1 MARGTG
7 VPTVRLLLLNLC
19 HIARLISAQEVITY
33 GYGVNGFSLH
43 PPYFNLAEGTKIT
56 GTATCGEDETGR
68 PIEDLYC
75 KLVGGPVS
83 GDPSQTIQG
92 QYCDICKAES
102 NKAHPSTNAIDG
114 TERWW
119 QSPPLSRGLE
129 YNEVNVTLDL
139 GQLFHVAYVLIKF
152 ANSPRPDLWVLERS
166 TDFGLTYLPWQYFA
180 SSKRDCIEKFGP
192 KTVERII
199 KDDDAICT
207 TEYSRIVPLENGEIV
222 VSLVNG
228 RPGAMNF
235 SYSPVLRDFTK
246 ATNIRLRFLRT
257 NTLLGHLMGKA
268 LRDPT
273 VTRRYYY
280 SIKDISIGGRCVCN
294 GHADVCDAKDLSN
307 PYRLQCDC
315 QHNTCGS
322 SCDQCCPGYNQLS
335 WKPATIDSANECEPC
350 NCHGHAFKCVY
361 DPAVEQRQGSL
372 NSHGRFEGGGVCI
385 NCQHNTAGVNCEH
398 CVHGYYRPPNV
409 PADSMDAC
417 IPCNC
422 NSEFTEDACE
432 DNTGRCYCKYNYAG
446 ENCNRCADGYYDF
459 PNCYPLPV
467 DPTQATGAL
476 IHVGKIINCDCSA
489 AGTENNDCQPDLRT
503 GRCSCKPNFTGRFC
517 NQCMPRHF
525 GANCQPCRCS
535 GPGVADGSCNEETGQ
550 CFCRQGFEGFYC
562 DQCAPGY
569 FNYPLCQLCSCSI
582 AGSFPEV
589 CDHSG
594 RCLCKA
600 EFDGARCDQCAV
612 GFHSYPRCHACSCD
626 NRGSVDNLCGS
637 TGQCQCHP
645 SYSGPTC
652 NQCAP
657 GFYGHPGCTP
667 CRCTLEGSYINS
679 CDQETGRCSCRPY
692 VTGLHCDTCVEG
704 AYGFPNCRVASCDP
718 SGSTSPSSDI
728 DSCQCRTNVEGS
740 ACDKC
745 KPLYWNLSPENP
757 WGCADCQCHVEG
769 TLNGV
774 AECLQS
780 DGQCFCKPNVCTH
793 YCTTCKAGYYN
804 LNSRNYFGCQGCQ
817 CDTGGSV
824 GSLMCDDRS
833 GSCQCRQ
840 NIEGRTCNQAKPDHY
855 FPDLHHL
862 RFEIE
867 DGSTPDGR
875 AVRFGF
881 NPLEF
886 ENFSW
891 RGYAQ
896 MSPIQNR
903 VKITMHVKESELY
916 LFRFILRYINTGSA
930 TVFGKV
936 TAYQGQRTGSEQ
948 TKQIIFAPSTEPTF
962 VTVPQNT
969 FVEPFVLNPGVWSII
984 IEAEGILLD
993 YLVLLPSAYYE
1004 APILQLKVTEA
1015 CTYTMSPQDTTQNCL
1030 LYRHLSLDGFPSLQ
1044 ATEGMCAYE
1053 NYLHSQCQVVQP
1065 TPRHPS
1071 MVVLNDKQ
1079 VNVQLGMRIPHSGA
1093 YVVLIEYATETDP
1106 GQGISVLVNALGG
1119 QGRPDTIGLNNCKYS
1134 FLCHGVAIDSLNRVA
1149 VYELTTNVELQIIA
1163 DSANIL
1169 LNKVYLIP
1177 HEHFTMEYV
1186 LPRVHCIST
1195 HGTFAPDSGSCA
1207 PSRFQKP
1214 SQSIILTESEISSA
1228 STLLHLYP
1236 PRAPSTDRPHQ
1247 PQQPP
1252 IQPPTIVEAADLILL
1267 RSPQT
1272 VATFSGR
1279 IQTLGRY
1286 AFVIHF
1292 YQPEHPTFPA
1302 EVLINGGR
1310 IWQGQVNA
1318 SFCPHGYGCRSPVL
1332 SENKIVLDIT
1342 DNDVSVIVRVPDGKT
1357 LWLDYIL
1364 VVPEASYNS
1373 NYLVE
1378 EPLDKS
1384 YDFISTCGANSFYIN
1399 PATASKF
1406 CKDSVVS
1413 LSAFYN
1419 NGAQP
1424 CMCHEVGSTST
1435 TCDPFGGQC
1444 NCRPN
1449 VIGRDCS
1456 RCATGYYGF
1465 PNCRPCNCGRR
1476 LCEEVTGQCIC
1487 PPRTIR
1493 PECIVCEP
1501 QTFGCHP
1508 LVGCEQCNCS
1518 HSGIQDVTRPACNT
1532 ESGQCRC
1539 KTNVAGRRCN
1549 HCAPGYYHYPDCM
1562 PCDCNEAGTQ
1572 TSICDS
1578 VTGQCHCKEN
1588 VEGPKCDTCRL
1599 GTFYLDPANP
1609 KGCTSCFCFGA
1620 TNRCHISEKRRTAF
1634 VHMNDW
1640 KLVSGDRQELPVSIN
1655 PAERE
1660 GEVDLRDVADI
1671 YQDLY
1676 WQAPS
1681 PYLGDQVSSYGGHLM
1696 YQLRSEVLRGDI
1708 LTLPVEARPDV
1719 ILKGNQM
1726 TIMYVAKDYPA
1737 PGQLHESWLQ
1747 LVESNFRH
1755 AQTHNP
1761 VSREEMMMVLASLDD
1776 LQIRALHSQLA
1787 KLVALRNVILEQ
1799 ASDSGDGSAANNVEI
1814 CLCPANYVGDSCQDC
1829 SPGYYRDTKGLFLGK
1844 CVPCNCNGRSDQ
1856 CLDGSGICVNCQH
1869 NTEGDHCDRCKTGL
1883 VENATLGEASLCVQC
1898 PCPLK
1903 VSSNNFAKDCVNRGN
1918 RMQCLCKPGYAGLK
1932 CERCAPGYYGNPMV
1946 LGSQCQPCNCNGN
1959 TDSNMLF
1966 SNCDSLTG
1974 VCLGCM
1980 HNTAGPHCELCAPGF
1995 YGDAVV
2001 AKSCAPCNCSPCGT
2015 ESCDYSTGECRC
2027 KPGVTGPHCDNCEA
2041 GYYGY
2046 DSCAGCQ
2053 RCSCDVASQTEIC
2066 DSQNG
2071 QCQCMPGAIGRQC
2084 QQCAPGYW
2092 SYSASG
2098 CRRCICNGGPC
2109 NPRTGECT
2117 CTNGLGGRQC
2127 DTCLQKYEIPVIDS
2141 SDSMK
2146 CEPCDSCVV
2155 VLLEDLNR
2163 TVVLLPEVRGQ
2174 LSNVTANSIAWTRM
2188 NALNNSIEQLA
2199 DELSRYRSSQDQ
2211 TKDHADELETDS
2223 MNLTQDLDAFEEKVT
2238 VTNRKAVGLR
2248 ESVEGTHQ
2256 HANSL
2261 LNNITNLR
2269 RNILDLIDQMNK
2281 TQLDTSVPST
2291 KEFVEKLAEV
2301 EKLLKEMRGR
2311 DFSSQQDVAEK
2322 EEDEAKKLLELVKEQ
2337 LEKPLQDIRDFV
2349 DTISDK
2355 LLKHNSEMMDL
2366 RDALN
2371 EAVNKTGQANEK
2383 NKINELLLAE
2393 SKQKVGELE
2402 NLHKQ
2407 VLELLKMADDALV
2420 QVSDLLQMLD
2430 NAKEEYERLAA
2441 MLDGARMPLIEK
2453 VKKFSP
2459 ASAKIPI
2466 IERAEEHAQFLDE
2479 LAKNLSRAIEDTNQD
2494 GFIRRAVNASNAY
2507 AGIIEAVE
2515 RARIAAKEAND
2526 AAVKALKQVMDED
2539 LAREAADL
2547 KETATL
2553 LEKEAKKAQKKSE
2566 DEVKPAL
2573 KESKKR
2579 LNDAKAKKRQ
2589 LLSQLTSVQNM
2600 LKGINRGDIADSIAS
2615 AKQVAA
2621 TANGTAVNVQNTLV
2635 SMKKNLDQWREKYG
2649 GIPSDSENFNKT
2661 LQEATT
2667 SVAALNE
2674 TIPLL
2679 LDKLNKLEVRNQTS
2693 NISASIDRIRELIS
2707 QARNAANKV
2716 KVPMKFNGTS
2726 GVQVRS
2732 PSNPDDLKAY
2742 TSLSFYI
2749 QREKLNRKRRQAADP
2764 SNQFVLYLGGQ
2775 NPFGD
2780 YMGVAM
2786 KNDKLV
2792 WIYKLGSEEATLQ
2805 TDSEISSDRFD
2816 TVKLERILQYG
2827 RISYSVEK
2835 GTVTET
2841 RGDGFAKGDDTLL
2854 NLNPEDVVFYV
2865 GGYPSDFTL
2874 PETLHYPNFKGC
2886 IELGTLNEEVV
2897 SLYNLVQTFDLNTT
2911 ADEPCRRYKSTQGAD
2926 SDSSYFDGTGYAEIK
2941 MPSSFST
2948 ASRFEQEARIASY
2961 NGILFFMQEKEK
2973 YLCLAIENGKL
2984 VLFVDLNNQ
2993 LKVEHDNSESQN
3005 SVSDGYPH
3013 QIQIIM
3019 VFSKKV
3025 KIYVRVDRK
3034 TVLSCEHDA
3043 SRPSISEYYLGG
3055 VPVERLPDNL
3065 RNRFPTGGSIK
3076 GCMRSVKAL
3085 DKNLD
3090 LKREKTIGISYGCSA
3105 NLLVSRSADF
3115 KGQGYLSLTPQNV
3128 PRLRNNF
3135 ISGFGFQTQQRNA
3148 LMFYYPTVEGNCQVS
3163 LKQGLV
3169 ALKVFNT
3176 EVKSQI
3182 QYTDGSLHYISF
3194 YIKNEQIKMT
3204 IDDKEKQHS
3213 KISKRKRRQS
3223 REVEMGQVYFG
3234 GVPRADLGANLTG
3247 CISNV
3252 FIYSKDSR
3260 QQSVVDLQKHKV
3272 MVGTELNS
3280 CPREKP
3286 PQQIRSHRK
3295 EKSRQATSKLE
3306 SKKQM
3311 SESCQLPKQPAA
3323 ASNAHYFRGSHLS
3336 RLEYD
3341 NIPESFRERSS
3352 FSMEVRC
3359 KSSHGVL
3366 FYVSNEQETSF
3377 MALLVSKGRFVFMFH
3392 VKGKKM
3398 RIASKEKYNDGKWH
3412 TIFFNRVKNQGQLV
3426 IDGLRAQ
3433 TNTISA
3439 TASLDVK
3446 APFYVGAVPTGK
3458 AKRIAQGAS
3467 AARFDGCI
3475 RNFQLDGKPME
3486 PPSRTY
3492 DVTPCFEGSVETGT
3506 FFSDAGGYVIIEESF
3521 VLGKDYELMFEV
3533 RARSLSGVLFHVGR
3547 KLSHYFS
3554 LYSKNGKVIV
3564 QLNNGAGEFS
3574 ASVTPQQSL
3583 CDGQWH
3589 RIAVI
3594 KRKNVI
3600 QLDVDTESNYTVG
3613 PSHTPRTNTK
3623 EIFYVGGVPD
3633 TVQIPMLS
3641 SIRSSFVGCVK
3652 NFLINQSSVQL
3663 NRPGSIYGGVSTNGC
3678 PLM

>member
-1 MARGTG
+1 MARGTAAAALLWHICC
-7 VPTVRLLLLNLC
+7 TVRLL
-19 HIARLISAQEVITY
+19 SAQEVITY

-43 PPYFNLAEGTKIT
+43 PPYFNLAEGTKIIA
-56 GTATCGEDETGR
+56 TATCGQDESGK
-68 PIEDLYC
+68 PVEDLYC

-166 TDFGLTYLPWQYFA
+166 TDFGETYSPWQYFA

-192 KTVERII
+192 KSVERII

-207 TEYSRIVPLENGEIV
+207 MEYSRIVPLENGEIV

-315 QHNTCGS
+315 QHNTCGV
-322 SCDQCCPGYNQLS
+322 SCDHCCPGYNQLP

-350 NCHGHAFKCVY
+350 NCNGHAFECVY
-361 DPAVEQRQGSL
+361 DPEVDERKGSL
-372 NSHGRFEGGGVCI
+372 NSHGRYEGGGVCI
-385 NCQHNTAGVNCEH
+385 NCQDNTSGVNCER
-398 CVHGYYRPPNV
+398 CVRGYYRAPDL
-409 PADSMDAC
+409 PADSVNAC
-417 IPCNC
+417 LPCNC

-446 ENCNRCADGYYDF
+446 ENCDYCAEGYYNF

-467 DPTQATGAL
+467 DPTQTTGAL

-489 AGTENNDCQPDLRT
+489 TGTQNNDCQPDPST
-503 GRCSCKPNFTGRFC
+503 GHCNCKPNFTGRFC
-517 NQCMPRHF
+517 KQCMPHHF
-525 GANCQPCRCS
+525 GANCQPCRCL
-535 GPGVADGSCNEETGQ
+535 GPGVTGGSCNEETGQ
-550 CFCRQGFEGFYC
+550 CICRQGFEGFYC

-582 AGSFPEV
+582 AGSLPEV
-589 CDHSG
+589 CDHAG
-594 RCLCKA
+594 RCLCKP
-600 EFDGARCDQCAV
+600 EFDGARCDQCAT

-626 NRGSVDNLCGS
+626 VRGSVDNFCGS

-645 SYSGPTC
+645 SYAGPMC

-657 GFYGHPGCTP
+657 GFYGYPSCTA

-679 CDQETGRCSCRPY
+679 CDQETGRCSCRPL

-704 AYGFPNCRVASCDP
+704 AYGFPDCQVTSCDP
-718 SGSTSPSSDI
+718 AGSTSLSSDI
-728 DSCQCRTNVEGS
+728 ESCQCRENVEGS

-745 KPLYWNLSPENP
+745 KPLYWNLSIENP
-757 WGCADCQCHVEG
+757 WGCTSCQCHIEG
-769 TLNGV
+769 TLSGV

-793 YCTTCKAGYYN
+793 HCTTCKAGYYN
-804 LNSRNYFGCQGCQ
+804 LNHGNYFGCQGCQ

-824 GSLMCDDRS
+824 GSACGDRS

-840 NIEGRTCNQAKPDHY
+840 NIEGRACNQARPDHY

-862 RFEIE
+862 GFEIE
-867 DGSTPDGR
+867 DGTTPDGR

-903 VKITMHVKESELY
+903 VKIMMHVMDSELY
-916 LFRFILRYINTGSA
+916 LFRFILRYINAGSA

-936 TAYQGQRTGSEQ
+936 TAYQGQRPGSEQ
-948 TKQIIFAPSTEPTF
+948 TKQIIFAPSAEPTF

-969 FVEPFVLNPGVWSII
+969 FVEPFVLNPGAWSVV

-1004 APILQLKVTEA
+1004 APILQLKVTEP
-1015 CTYTMSPQDTTQNCL
+1015 CTYTRTPQDTTQNCL
-1030 LYRHLSLDGFPSLQ
+1030 MYRHLPLDGFPSVVV
-1044 ATEGMCAYE
+1044 TEGMCAFD

-1065 TPRHPS
+1065 TPRHPL
-1071 MVVLNDKQ
+1071 MVLLNAEQ
-1079 VNVQLGMRIPHSGA
+1079 VNVQMVMRVPHSGT

-1106 GQGISVLVNALGG
+1106 GQSISVHVNALGG
-1119 QGRPDTIGLNNCKYS
+1119 QQQPDTIRLNYCKYS

-1149 VYELTTNVELQIIA
+1149 VYELPTNVELQIIA

-1177 HEHFTMEYV
+1177 HEQFTMEYI
-1186 LPRVHCIST
+1186 LPGVHCIST
-1195 HGTFAPDSGSCA
+1195 HGTFAPDSGSCTT
-1207 PSRFQKP
+1207 SRFQKP
-1214 SQSIILTESEISSA
+1214 SQSIILTEGEISSP

-1236 PRAPSTDRPHQ
+1236 VRTLDR

-1252 IQPPTIVEAADLILL
+1252 IQPRTIVDTADLILL

-1272 VATFSGR
+1272 VATFSSR
-1279 IQTLGRY
+1279 IPTLGRY

-1292 YQPEHPTFPA
+1292 YQPEHPSYPT

-1310 IWQGQVNA
+1310 IWQGHVNT
-1318 SFCPHGYGCRSPVL
+1318 SFCPHGYGCRSSVF
-1332 SENKIVLDIT
+1332 SENKIILDIT
-1342 DNDVSVIVRVPDGKT
+1342 DNDVSVIIRVPDGKT

-1364 VVPEASYNS
+1364 IIPEASYNS

-1384 YDFISTCGANSFYIN
+1384 YDFISTCGGNSFYIN
-1399 PATASKF
+1399 PRTASKF

-1413 LSAFYN
+1413 LAAFYN
-1419 NGAQP
+1419 NGALP
-1424 CMCHEVGSTST
+1424 CMCHEVGATSSS
-1435 TCDPFGGQC
+1435 CDPFGGQC

-1465 PNCRPCNCGRR
+1465 PNCRPCNCGKR
-1476 LCEEVTGQCIC
+1476 LCEEVTGHCIC
-1487 PPRTIR
+1487 PPRTIQ

-1508 LVGCEQCNCS
+1508 LVGCEECNCS
-1518 HSGIQDVTRPACNT
+1518 HSGIRDRTRPGCNS

-1539 KTNVAGRRCN
+1539 KPNITGRRCDR
-1549 HCAPGYYHYPDCM
+1549 CAPGYYHYPDCM
-1562 PCDCNEAGTQ
+1562 PCNCNEAGTQ
-1572 TSICDS
+1572 ASICDS

-1588 VEGPKCDTCRL
+1588 VEGPQCDTCRL

-1620 TNRCHISEKRRTAF
+1620 TDRCQISNKRRTALE
-1634 VHMNDW
+1634 HTIGW
-1640 KLVSGDRQELPVSIN
+1640 KLMSSDRQELLVTPS
-1655 PAERE
+1655 PEDRE
-1660 GEVDLRDVADI
+1660 VAADVADI
-1671 YQDLY
+1671 SQELY
-1676 WQAPS
+1676 WQAPP
-1681 PYLGDQVSSYGGHLM
+1681 PYLGDQISSYGGYLM
-1696 YQLRSEVLRGDI
+1696 YQLRSEVQRGDI
-1708 LTLPVEARPDV
+1708 ISLPVESRPDV

-1737 PGQLHESWLQ
+1737 PGELHESRLQ

-1761 VSREEMMMVLASLDD
+1761 VSREEMMMVLANLDG

-1799 ASDSGDGSAANNVEI
+1799 ASDAGEGSVASNVEI
-1814 CLCPANYVGDSCQDC
+1814 CHCPANYMGDSCQDC

-1844 CVPCNCNGRSDQ
+1844 CVPCNCNGHSDQ

-1869 NTEGDHCDRCKTGL
+1869 NTEGENCERCKTGL
-1883 VENATLGEASLCVQC
+1883 VENATVGAASLCVQC
-1898 PCPLK
+1898 PCPLT
-1903 VSSNNFAKDCVNRGN
+1903 VSSNNFAKDCINHGDRT
-1918 RMQCLCKPGYAGLK
+1918 QCLCKPGYAGLK
-1932 CERCAPGYYGNPMV
+1932 CERCAPGYFGNPMV
-1946 LGSQCQPCNCNGN
+1946 LGSECQPCDCNSN

-1974 VCLGCM
+1974 ICLGCM

-2001 AKSCAPCNCSPCGT
+2001 AKDCAPCNCSPCGT
-2015 ESCDYSTGECRC
+2015 ESCDDRTGECQC
-2027 KPGVTGPHCDNCEA
+2027 KPGVTGPHCDQCEA

-2053 RCSCDVASQTEIC
+2053 KCSCHVASQNKIC
-2066 DSQNG
+2066 DIHTG
-2071 QCQCMPGAIGRQC
+2071 QCPCMPGVTGLQC
-2084 QQCAPGYW
+2084 QHCAPGYW
-2092 SYSASG
+2092 NYSSHG
-2098 CRRCICNGGPC
+2098 CRRCNCNGGSC
-2109 NPRTGECT
+2109 NPRTGDCT
-2117 CTNGLGGRQC
+2117 CNNGLGGRQC
-2127 DTCLQKYEIPVIDS
+2127 DTCLQMHQIPVVDHL
-2141 SDSMK
+2141 DSMK
-2146 CEPCDSCVV
+2146 CESCDSCVV
-2155 VLLEDLNR
+2155 TLLEDLNR
-2163 TVVLLPEVRGQ
+2163 TAALLPDIKGQ
-2174 LSNVTANSIAWTRM
+2174 LSNLTASSIVWARM
-2188 NALNNSIEQLA
+2188 NALSDNIGQLSN
-2199 DELSRYRSSQDQ
+2199 ELSKQHASQDQ
-2211 TKDHADELETDS
+2211 TKDYTDELETDS
-2223 MNLTQDLDAFEEKVT
+2223 MNLIQDLVAYEEKVT
-2238 VTNRKAVGLR
+2238 VINKEVVVLG
-2248 ESVEGTHQ
+2248 ESIDGTHQ
-2256 HANSL
+2256 RANGL
-2261 LNNITNLR
+2261 LNSITDLKGT
-2269 RNILDLIDQMNK
+2269 IIDLIDQMNE
-2281 TQLDTSVPST
+2281 TQLDTSMLSPD
-2291 KEFVEKLAEV
+2291 EFVQKLAEV

-2311 DFSSQQDVAEK
+2311 NFSSQHDIADS
-2322 EEDEAKKLLELVKEQ
+2322 EEEEAKKLLERVEK
-2337 LEKPLQDIRDFV
+2337 LEKPLRDV
-2349 DTISDK
+2349 KDLVESLSDK
-2355 LLKHNSEMMDL
+2355 LLMYNMELMDL

-2383 NKINELLLAE
+2383 NNINEHLLAE
-2393 SKQKVGELE
+2393 NMQKVDELE
-2402 NLHKQ
+2402 DRYNQ
-2407 VLELLKMADDALV
+2407 VKEVLKMASDSLA
-2420 QVSDLLQMLD
+2420 QVSDLLQMFD
-2430 NAKEEYERLAA
+2430 VAKEEYDRLAA

-2459 ASAKIPI
+2459 ASSKIPI
-2466 IERAEEHAQFLDE
+2466 IERAEEHARFLDE

-2494 GFIRRAVNASNAY
+2494 GFIQRAVNASNAY

-2515 RARIAAKEAND
+2515 RAKAAAKEAD
-2526 AAVKALKQVMDED
+2526 EAAMKALKQVMDED
-2539 LAREAADL
+2539 LAQQAADL
-2547 KETATL
+2547 KKTGTL
-2553 LEKEAKKAQKKSE
+2553 LEKEATKAQKKSE
-2566 DEVKPAL
+2566 EELKPKLKTL
-2573 KESKKR
+2573 KER
-2579 LNDAKAKKRQ
+2579 LEDAKAKKEQ
-2589 LLSQLTSVQNM
+2589 LLSQLTSLEDM
-2600 LKGINRGDIADSIAS
+2600 LKDINRGDISDYIAS
-2615 AKQVAA
+2615 AKQRAA
-2621 TANGTAVNVQNTLV
+2621 IANRTAVMVQNTLV
-2635 SMKKNLDQWREKYG
+2635 PMKKNLEQWREKYG
-2649 GIPSDSENFNKT
+2649 GAPSDSEEFNKT
-2661 LQEATT
+2661 LQEANK

-2679 LDKLNKLEVRNQTS
+2679 LDKLNKLEVRNQTA
-2693 NISASIDRIRELIS
+2693 NISASIDRIRVLIS

-2732 PSNPDDLKAY
+2732 PSNPDDLRAY
-2742 TSLSFYI
+2742 TSLTFYI
-2749 QREKLNRKRRQAADP
+2749 QREPAQKRKRKQAT
-2764 SNQFVLYLGGQ
+2764 SSSSQFVLYLGGQ
-2775 NPFGD
+2775 NPHGD

-2786 KNDKLV
+2786 KNGKLV
-2792 WIYKLGSEEATLQ
+2792 WVYKLGSEEATLQ
-2805 TDSEISSDRFD
+2805 ADSDVSSDRFD

-2827 RISYSVEK
+2827 QISYSIEK

-2841 RGDGFAKGDDTLL
+2841 KGNGFAKGDAALL
-2854 NLNPEDVVFYV
+2854 NLSPEDVVFYV
-2865 GGYPSDFTL
+2865 GGYPSEFTP
-2874 PETLHYPNFKGC
+2874 PETLKYPNFKGC
-2886 IELGTLNEEVV
+2886 IELGTLNAQVI

-2911 ADEPCRRYKSTQGAD
+2911 ADEPCRRFKSTQGPD
-2926 SDSSYFDGTGYAEIK
+2926 SDSAYFDGTGYAEIK
-2941 MPSSFST
+2941 MPGSFSSV
-2948 ASRFEQEARIASY
+2948 SRFEQEVRIVSY
-2961 NGILFFMQEKEK
+2961 SGILFFMQEKEK
-2973 YLCLAIENGKL
+2973 YLSLTIDNGKL
-2984 VLFVDLNNQ
+2984 VLFVYLNNE
-2993 LKVEHDNSESQN
+2993 LKIERNSESQN
-3005 SVSDGYPH
+3005 LLSDGFPH

-3034 TVLSCEHDA
+3034 TVLSSERDA

-3055 VPVERLPDNL
+3055 VPAEKLPDNL
-3065 RNRFPTGGSIK
+3065 RSQFPTGGSIK

-3115 KGQGYLSLTPQNV
+3115 KGQGYLSLIPQKV
-3128 PRLRNNF
+3128 PMLRNNF

-3148 LMFYYPTVEGNCQVS
+3148 LMFYYPSPEGNCQVS

-3169 ALKVFNT
+3169 TLKVFNT
-3176 EVKSQI
+3176 EVKSQTE
-3182 QYTDGSLHYISF
+3182 YTDGSPHYVSF
-3194 YIKNEQIKMT
+3194 SITNEQIKMT
-3204 IDDKEKQHS
+3204 IDDQEKQES
-3213 KISKRKRRQS
+3213 NLAKRKRRQS
-3223 REVEMGQVYFG
+3223 GEIEKGQVYLG
-3234 GVPRADLGANLTG
+3234 GVPGADLSANLTG

-3252 FIYSKDSR
+3252 FIYRKDSDE
-3260 QQSVVDLQKHKV
+3260 QSVVDLQKHKV
-3272 MVGTELNS
+3272 MVGAELNS
-3280 CPREKP
+3280 CPSEKP
-3286 PQQIRSHRK
+3286 PQQIRSHKK
-3295 EKSRQATSKLE
+3295 EKSRQALTKLE
-3306 SKKQM
+3306 SKQRV
-3311 SESCQLPKQPAA
+3311 SESCQLPKQPAIGD
-3323 ASNAHYFRGSHLS
+3323 AHYFRGSHLS

-3341 NIPESFRERSS
+3341 NIPDSFQMRSR
-3352 FSMEVRC
+3352 FSLEVLC
-3359 KSSHGVL
+3359 NSSHGML
-3366 FYVSNEQETSF
+3366 FYVSNELETSF
-3377 MALLVSKGRFVFMFH
+3377 MALLVSKGRFVFLFDI
-3392 VKGKKM
+3392 KGKRL
-3398 RIASKEKYNDGKWH
+3398 RIPSKEKCTDGKWH
-3412 TIFFNRVKNQGQLV
+3412 TIFFGRDRNQGQLV
-3426 IDGLRAQ
+3426 IDGLRVQ
-3433 TNTISA
+3433 SSTISV
-3439 TASLDVK
+3439 TAPLDVR
-3446 APFYVGAVPTGK
+3446 APFYVGAVPKGK
-3458 AKRIAQGAS
+3458 ARKIAQGIP
-3467 AARFDGCI
+3467 AAKFSGCI
-3475 RNFQLDGKPME
+3475 RKFQLDGKVMD

-3492 DVTPCFEGSVETGT
+3492 DVAPCFEQNLETGT
-3506 FFSDAGGYVIIEESF
+3506 FFSVADGYLIIDESF
-3521 VLGKDYELMFEV
+3521 NFGKDYELMIEV
-3533 RARSLSGVLFHVGR
+3533 RPRSLSGVLFHVGR
-3547 KLSHYFS
+3547 KRSLYFS
-3554 LYSKNGKVIV
+3554 LYIENGKVIA

-3574 ASVTPQQSL
+3574 TSVIPQQSL

-3594 KRKNVI
+3594 KRMYAI
-3600 QLDVDTESNYTVG
+3600 QLDVDTNSNHTVG
-3613 PSHTPRTNTK
+3613 PFMSPHINPK
-3623 EIFYVGGVPD
+3623 ETLYLGGVPE
-3633 TVQIPMLS
+3633 TVQMSLLS
-3641 SIRSSFVGCVK
+3641 SIRYSFVGCVK
-3652 NFLINQSSVQL
+3652 NLVINQKLVQL
-3663 NRPGSIYGGVSTNGC
+3663 NRPGSIYGGISTSGC
-3678 PLM
+3678 PLLYVRE